1 MYPELHHEL
10 GRGGGAERGAE
21 LGQGPLVY
29 FHFRAL
35 AKFL

>member
-21 LGQGPLVY
+21 LGHPRFPKV
-29 FHFRAL
+29 
-35 AKFL
+35 